1 MPTEEGN
8 IVDRQQFMA
17 LPAAEVA
24 ALARAR
30 RPALSVGFP
39 LNGSRRWYALR
50 RLAGTAPDV
59 PESAGDP
66 YTPYIETALQQQIRV
81 HRMLYAHG
89 VHTIVYPVFGGELLG
104 RGDAY
109 NAALLRAL
117 EHIALHPALRA
128 FYDECDVQ
136 VRVYG
141 DYARALPALGRA
153 ALLEH
158 YARLTDETGT
168 HRSCRLLY
176 GLWAEDA
183 GDAAAQYSVDF
194 FRRTGR
200 APSRDE
206 LVRSYYGTELGWLD
220 AYIGFEKP
228 TVFDVP
234 LLLGPDTAL
243 YFTVAPS
250 LGLSAQGLRAI
261 LYDLLYARTVD
272 DPDTLSAG
280 PAQLGALGAYYGARA
295 DTIIGAGDIDPELGI
310 WRGA

>member
-1 MPTEEGN
+1 MEEGH
-8 IVDRQQFMA
+8 IVDRQQFAA
-17 LPAAEVA
+17 LPAAQVA
-24 ALARAR
+24 ALVRER
-30 RPALSVGFP
+30 RPGLSVGFP

-50 RLAGTAPDV
+50 RLAGTLPDAP
-59 PESAGDP
+59 EGAGDP
-66 YTPYIETALQQQIRV
+66 YAPYVETALQQQIRV

-89 VHTIVYPVFGGELLG
+89 VHTIVYPVFGGELLT

-109 NAALLRAL
+109 NAALLHAL

-141 DYARALPALGRA
+141 DYARALPALGHA
-153 ALLEH
+153 ALVDE
-158 YARLTDETGT
+158 YVRLMDETAA

-183 GDAAAQYSVDF
+183 GDAAARFSVDF

-200 APSRDE
+200 APSRGE
-206 LVRSYYGTELGWLD
+206 LVRSYYGMELGWLD

-250 LGLSAQGLRAI
+250 LCLTAQGLCAV
-261 LYDLLYARTVD
+261 LYDLLYARSVD
-272 DPDTLSAG
+272 DPDTLIAG
-280 PAQLGALGAYYGARA
+280 PAQLQALGAYYRARA
-295 DTIIGAGDIDPELGI
+295 DTIIGAGDVDPKLGV
-310 WRGA
+310 WRAA

>member
-1 MPTEEGN
+1 MEEGH
-8 IVDRQQFMA
+8 IVDRQQFEA
-17 LPAAEVA
+17 LPAAQVA
-24 ALARAR
+24 ALVHER
-30 RPALSVGFP
+30 RPGLSVGFP
-39 LNGSRRWYALR
+39 LNGSRRWYALH
-50 RLAGTAPDV
+50 RLAGTLPDA

-66 YTPYIETALQQQIRV
+66 YTPYVETALQQQIRI

-89 VHTIVYPVFGGELLG
+89 VHTIVYPVFGGELLA

-109 NAALLRAL
+109 NAAVLHAL

-141 DYARALPALGRA
+141 DYARALPALGHA
-153 ALLEH
+153 ALLGR
-158 YARLTDETGT
+158 YARLMDETAA

-183 GDAAAQYSVDF
+183 ADAAAQYSVDF
-194 FRRTGR
+194 FRRRGH
-200 APSRDE
+200 APSRGE

-261 LYDLLYARTVD
+261 LYDLLYARAVD
-272 DPDTLSAG
+272 DPDTLLAD
-280 PAQLGALGAYYGARA
+280 PAQLRALGAYYGPRT
-295 DTIIGAGDIDPELGI
+295 DTIIGAGVVDPELGI